1 MSMVSRRVF
10 LKCVGVGSA
19 AVVSA
24 ALLGGCSGG
33 GSSSSG
39 SNNNGG
45 SGNGGNNNGSNGNNT
60 GNGSSSGTNNGDNAS
75 SGSSGTTVTSGD
87 LGKGHQYR
95 PITTIP
101 LKDYEKNMIKDQ
113 GVTLYLA
120 MFVDDTTEFDDG
132 STLAWMNFVLENR
145 SDDIKIP
152 LENPYGDL
160 TQKELAT
167 LTENAFFGKYDSK
180 YMEVKCGSK
189 RIPAAVLSGDT
200 STMSSTLLP
209 GQSATV
215 TLFCKMPKDWTSVTV
230 KYAMPYDTK
239 KYANFIVYPS
249 DSMND

>member
-19 AVVSA
+19 AVASA

-45 SGNGGNNNGSNGNNT
+45 SGNGGNNSGSNGNNS
-60 GNGSSSGTNNGDNAS
+60 GNGSSSGTNNGNNAS

-95 PITTIP
+95 PMATIP

-113 GVTLYLA
+113 GVTLYLY
-120 MFVDDTTEFDDG
+120 MFVDGTTEFDDG
-132 STLAWMNFVLENR
+132 STTALMYFVLENG

-152 LENPYGDL
+152 LENPYGDF
-160 TQKELAT
+160 TQKELVT
-167 LTENAFFGKYDSK
+167 FTENAFSGKYESK

-189 RIPAAVLSGDT
+189 RIPTAVLSGDT
-200 STMSSTLLP
+200 STMSSILVP

-215 TLFCKMPKDWTSVTV
+215 MLLCKMPKDWTSVTV
-230 KYAMPYDTK
+230 KYVMPYDTK